1 MSSSRDRRTEIE
13 RIMGSKCNEVFEN
26 DPKYI
31 RYYTLSNGLCLIIPI
46 NISYPNKSIKSI
58 DSTVYLL
65 NF

>member
-1 MSSSRDRRTEIE
+1 MSSSRDRSTEIE
-13 RIMGSKCNEVFEN
+13 PIMGSKCNEVFEN

-31 RYYTLSNGLCLIIPI
+31 QYYTLSNRLCLIIPI
-46 NISYPNKSIKSI
+46 NMSYPNKSI